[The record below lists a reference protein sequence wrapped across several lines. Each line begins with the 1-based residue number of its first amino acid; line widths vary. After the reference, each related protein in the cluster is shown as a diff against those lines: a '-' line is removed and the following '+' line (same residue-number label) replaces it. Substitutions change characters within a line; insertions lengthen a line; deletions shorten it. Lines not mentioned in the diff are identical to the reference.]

1 MKFVHCLFISENSE
15 ILPSILKFE
24 WKEKKLSY
32 LARKLQTV
40 FLKNGRIKVPQLKM
54 TSFGMYISNGER
66 WILPF

>member
-15 ILPSILKFE
+15 ITPSILKFE
-24 WKEKKLSY
+24 WKEKKPSY
-32 LARKLQTV
+32 VARKPQTV
-40 FLKNGRIKVPQLKM
+40 FLKNGQIKVPQLKM